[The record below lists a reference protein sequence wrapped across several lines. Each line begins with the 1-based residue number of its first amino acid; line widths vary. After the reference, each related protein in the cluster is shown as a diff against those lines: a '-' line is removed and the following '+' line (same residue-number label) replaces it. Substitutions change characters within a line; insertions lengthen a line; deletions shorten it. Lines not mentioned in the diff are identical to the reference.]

1 MRLIILL
8 IVSSTVACTTDAR
21 TGERRFQLAGVVA
34 GRESASRMVIA
45 HEAVAGL
52 MPAMRMAFD
61 LRDHEASVRDG
72 DRITATLVVSDS
84 RSWLE
89 DVKVVGRD
97 AASDVR
103 LPAATRA
110 SPGAIVPDLPLVD
123 QDGAP
128 MTLRESA
135 GRVRIVTFI
144 YTRCP
149 MPDLCP
155 LMVKHLESVR
165 RRANEDGLGGRL
177 ALVGVTLDPEFDT
190 PAVLRAYGESMLKA
204 SNRFDQWTLA
214 TGTAGQIEDVVR
226 FFGVGSRADSGFVT
240 HTLMTAVVSHDGRV
254 MRLFESNSWRPDEV
268 YEVVRRAI
276 ERVAVS

>member
-52 MPAMRMAFD
+52 MPAMSMAFD
-61 LRDHEASVRDG
+61 IRGHAEVRDG

-89 DVKVVGRD
+89 EVKVVGRD
-97 AASDVR
+97 GASTVR

-110 SPGAIVPDLPLVD
+110 SPGALLPDLPLVD

-204 SNRFDQWTLA
+204 SSRFDQWTLA

-226 FFGVGSRADSGFVT
+226 FFGVGSRAESGFVT

-276 ERVAVS
+276 ERVSVS